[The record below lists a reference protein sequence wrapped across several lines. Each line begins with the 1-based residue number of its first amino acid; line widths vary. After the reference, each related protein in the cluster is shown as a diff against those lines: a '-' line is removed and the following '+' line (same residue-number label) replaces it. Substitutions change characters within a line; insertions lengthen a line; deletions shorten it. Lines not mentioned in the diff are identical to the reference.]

1 MIRIAAS
8 TLVVASVLALAACS
22 AGVAG
27 PAGWKKT
34 GPEVWTSPT
43 GERYAYVSRKFDGTI
58 SDLASQVATD
68 MELSH
73 RGARLL
79 RSDPIAAC
87 PAQAAIATFVQ
98 GTTTIEQAFGVI
110 DNRSITIAY
119 SRPSGAPAAPAATAA
134 MEHTLCAAPL

>member
-8 TLVVASVLALAACS
+8 VLAVASLLALGACS
-22 AGVAG
+22 SGVAG
-27 PAGWKKT
+27 PAGWKKS
-34 GPEVWTSPT
+34 GPAVWTSPS

-68 MELSH
+68 VELSH

-98 GTTTIEQAFGVI
+98 GSTTIEQAFGVVN
-110 DNRSITIAY
+110 NRSITIAY
-119 SRPSGAPAAPAATAA
+119 SRPSGAPESAAAASA
-134 MEHTLCAAPL
+134 MERTLCAAPL

>member
-8 TLVVASVLALAACS
+8 VLAVASLLALGACS
-22 AGVAG
+22 SGVAG
-27 PAGWKKT
+27 PAGWKKS
-34 GPEVWTSPT
+34 GPAVWTSPS

-68 MELSH
+68 VELSH

-98 GTTTIEQAFGVI
+98 GSTTIEQAFGVI
-110 DNRSITIAY
+110 NNRSITIAY
-119 SRPSGAPAAPAATAA
+119 SRPSGAPESAAAAAA
-134 MEHTLCAAPL
+134 MERTLCAAPL

>member
-8 TLVVASVLALAACS
+8 VLAVASLLALGACS
-22 AGVAG
+22 SGVAG
-27 PAGWKKT
+27 PAGWKKS
-34 GPEVWTSPT
+34 GPAVWTSPS

-68 MELSH
+68 VELSH

-98 GTTTIEQAFGVI
+98 GSTTIEQAFGVVN
-110 DNRSITIAY
+110 NRSITIAY
-119 SRPSGAPAAPAATAA
+119 SRPSGAPESAAAAAA
-134 MEHTLCAAPL
+134 MERTLCAAPL

>member
-8 TLVVASVLALAACS
+8 ILIVASVGALAACS
-22 AGVAG
+22 SGVAG
-27 PAGWKKT
+27 PAGWKKS
-34 GPEVWTSPT
+34 GSNAWTSPA

-98 GTTTIEQAFGVI
+98 ESTTIEQAFGVI
-110 DNRSITIAY
+110 DNRSITIVY
-119 SRPSGAPAAPAATAA
+119 SRPSGAPAAAAATAA